1 MAKLL
6 LYGLESRDEMVLHL
20 KFDFNSCEPE
30 KYTADNLRYV
40 NFSNNGNR
48 NK

>member
-6 LYGLESRDEMVLHL
+6 LYGVESRDEMVLLL
-20 KFDFNSCEPE
+20 KFDFNSCEPQ
-30 KYTADNLRYV
+30 KYTADNLCCV